1 MREGC
6 GLSQCLSTPKWRDS
20 SLEGGVTCRS
30 RTKYARIER
39 GALPYLHQVQKMERI
54 VLCLAVGLLC
64 MGGTSAQQ
72 ANNATYA
79 SGNGTVAFV
88 SGSGSGS
95 GNDFNGSK

>member
-1 MREGC
+1 
-6 GLSQCLSTPKWRDS
+6 
-20 SLEGGVTCRS
+20 
-30 RTKYARIER
+30 
-39 GALPYLHQVQKMERI
+39 MERI

-79 SGNGTVAFV
+79 SGNGTVAFA

-95 GNDFNGSK
+95 ASGELRSTRMFAVY